1 MPGNWWDA
9 APVIGGTAAPGAPA
23 PAAVAAPA
31 TGSAPAG
38 DAQWWANAPL
48 VGGAPATSA
57 PAAPQPGVV
66 DASVA
71 GLGQGIRNVIDKP
84 AELLAGVFSK
94 SEAERV
100 QRMNAENKAAN
111 EQAYG
116 GSTAYGAGKVGGE
129 ILTTLPVG
137 GALGAG
143 VRAAGAVG
151 GVAPSVLVPLGE
163 AIASGGMAARGAG
176 LATRALGG
184 AVNGGV
190 TAGLVNPND
199 ATTGAAIGAGLPLA
213 ARALGQ
219 VGGVIGSAFRG
230 REVAPGVLLAAE
242 DAQRAGFTLPPS
254 QVNPTLVNQAL
265 EGLGGKIK
273 TAQQASLRNQE
284 GVNTLV
290 RGELGLN
297 AGEQITPDVLR
308 NIRQTAGVAYDAVGN
323 TGLITPSAAYDRALD
338 NITAP
343 YRRAAA
349 GFPGAAPNP
358 VIAQIDSLRSPAFD
372 ARSAIDKIRELRDM
386 ADAAYRRGEKD
397 MGRAFKGGASALEN
411 AIEQHLATNGF
422 PVSMLDDFR
431 NARQTIART
440 YSVEQALNGTTGD
453 VSGRKLAAQLAKGKP
468 LSGGLSTAARAA
480 QAFPKAFQDPAVIG
494 SVTHFSPLDVAATV
508 MAGAAGAGAASL
520 GVPLAR
526 TAARS
531 AALSGPI
538 QRSLAQ
544 APQPSSLASLAL
556 SPQASS
562 LIGRAAPVALTGP
575 SP

>member
-1 MPGNWWDA
+1 MAGNWWDA
-9 APVIGGTAAPGAPA
+9 APVIGGAATPGAPA
-23 PAAVAAPA
+23 TAAAAAPA
-31 TGSAPAG
+31 PGAEAPG
-38 DAQWWANAPL
+38 GAQWWANAPL
-48 VGGAPATSA
+48 VGGATPAAA
-57 PAAPQPGVV
+57 PAGPQPGVV
-66 DASVA
+66 DASLA
-71 GLGQGIRNVIDKP
+71 GVGQGVHNLIDKP
-84 AELLAGVFSK
+84 AELLASVFSR
-94 SEAERV
+94 SEADKLREA
-100 QRMNAENKAAN
+100 NASNKAAN
-111 EQAYG
+111 EQTYG
-116 GSTAYGAGKVGGE
+116 NSTAYKVGQVGGE
-129 ILTTLPVG
+129 VLTTLPVG
-137 GALGAG
+137 GALGAVVKG
-143 VRAAGAVG
+143 AGAAASLPR
-151 GVAPSVLVPLGE
+151 VAALGD
-163 AIASGGMAARGAG
+163 AIATGGMSAPGAG

-184 AVNGGV
+184 AINGGA
-190 TAGLVNPND
+190 TAGLVNPD
-199 ATTGAAIGAGLPLA
+199 EAGTGAAIGAAVPLA

-219 VGGVIGSAFRG
+219 VGGALGSAFRG
-230 REVAPGVLLAAE
+230 REVAPGVLQAAE

-290 RGELGLN
+290 RSELGLN

-308 NIRQTAGVAYDAVGN
+308 NIRQTAGAAYDAVGS
-323 TGLITPSAAYDRALD
+323 TGVITPTSAYNRALD

-343 YRRAAA
+343 YRRAAQ
-349 GFPGAAPNP
+349 GFPDAAPNP
-358 VIAQIDSLRSPAFD
+358 VIAQIDSLRSGQFD

-431 NARQTIART
+431 SARQTIART

-468 LSGGLSTAARAA
+468 LSGGLDTAARAA

-508 MAGAAGAGAASL
+508 MAGAAGAGVASL

-544 APQPSSLASLAL
+544 APQASSLAALAL
-556 SPQASS
+556 NPQASS
-562 LIGRAAPVALTGP
+562 LLARAAPAALINRGP
-575 SP
+575 